1 MSVVQNAGYQDI
13 RDYIQA
19 NWKYIELRDEE
30 QDPVLRIGIE
40 DPRVTWTHTTGAQT
54 LEMTCVIKGSDS
66 DVASLLPQTFAGAA
80 LFKVASGGSAMSEEV
95 FTNFTMS
102 SASDQLTI
110 VYQLEVPE
118 VPQDS

>member
-80 LFKVASGGSAMSEEV
+80 LFKVASGGSAMSAEV

>member
-19 NWKYIELRDEE
+19 NWKYIELRDGS
-30 QDPVLRIGIE
+30 QNPVLRIGIA
-40 DPRVTWTHTTGAQT
+40 DPRVTWTHTAGAQT
-54 LEMTCVIKGSDS
+54 LEMTCVIKGNDS

-80 LFKVASGGSAMSEEV
+80 LFKVASGGSAMSAEV

-102 SASDQLTI
+102 SESDQLTI
-110 VYQLEVPE
+110 VYQLEVPQ
-118 VPQDS
+118 VVS

>member
-40 DPRVTWTHTTGAQT
+40 DPRVTWTHIAGAQT
-54 LEMTCVIKGSDS
+54 LEMTCVIKGYDS
-66 DVASLLPQTFAGAA
+66 DVAPLLPKTFAGAA
-80 LFKVASGGSAMSEEV
+80 LFKVASGGSAMSEEE

-102 SASDQLTI
+102 SESDQLTI

>member
-54 LEMTCVIKGSDS
+54 LEMTCVIKGSDL
-66 DVASLLPQTFAGAA
+66 DVAPLLPQTFAGAA
-80 LFKVASGGSAMSEEV
+80 LFKVASGGSAMSEEE

-102 SASDQLTI
+102 SESDQLTI